1 MRRMVRTTAS
11 LPCRTQNCAERGILF
26 QAIQIE
32 VFQIFHAREMLGYYC
47 STFPD
52 SKAWKYLED
61 RKEARISISCGH
73 YVISTPLSR

>member
-1 MRRMVRTTAS
+1 
-11 LPCRTQNCAERGILF
+11 
-26 QAIQIE
+26 
-32 VFQIFHAREMLGYYC
+32 MLGYYC